1 MNTTERLEKDKA
13 LKADLNAAR
22 DAYSAACTAYDAAS
36 TAKEVAWDMLLVANK
51 ALKEG
56 ATK

>member
-1 MNTTERLEKDKA
+1 MNTEESDKA

-22 DAYSAACTAYDAAS
+22 DAYSAACNAYDAAS
-36 TAKEVAWDMLLVANK
+36 DAKDVAWEALLVANK
-51 ALKEG
+51 VFKEG